1 MLYRIS
7 SIAAIFALFVPV
19 SQCQQVSPGNP
30 PQTGESDRILGIIPN
45 YRTSPSLQNYKPLT
59 SREKFKIAS
68 EDASDR
74 GTVGLAALFGGE
86 GQFANANRSFGQ
98 GGAGFGR
105 YFGAAYG
112 DFVIGDC
119 MTEAVFSII
128 LRQDPRYFRQGNGKG
143 WSRLAYAIGQIFW
156 THSDSGGTQFN
167 YSEVIGNSDV
177 LKEFWPDLERKC
189 RIHRRF
195 AAPN

>member
-112 DFVIGDC
+112 DFVIGDY
-119 MTEAVFSII
+119 MTEAMFPII
-128 LRQDPRYFRQGNGKG
+128 LRQDPRYFRKGNGKG